1 MTHQR
6 VSDYSDL
13 DERAVATARA
23 IPLHLVQQKGHG
35 HAGTAMALAPIAHV
49 LFSRVMRHNP
59 AHPHWRGR
67 DRFVLSAGHASL
79 LLYVQQYLCGYG
91 LGLGDLANARGL
103 GSLTPGH
110 PEVDR
115 TPGVEMST
123 GPLGQGVAS
132 AVGIAMAT
140 RHEQAIL
147 DPDGASGVSE
157 PTIWV
162 IAGDGCMQEGVS
174 AEASSLAG
182 TLGLD
187 NLVVIWDD
195 NHITIDG
202 PTSDAF
208 SEDVR
213 ARYRAYGWRVLEI
226 DDASDLDQ
234 TAAVLEQAKTERVP
248 VLIAARTVIGWPSPA
263 FRGTSAAHAGP
274 FGDDDVRATKRELGF
289 AQDATLGELVQ
300 PEVLCHTRQALAR
313 GARLES
319 DWDEHAAQWRS
330 AANARSEVLQNLDEP
345 ITPDARCHAA
355 LDRLSAQ
362 LPADGSSVATRMTNG
377 KVLAELHA
385 INRLWGGS
393 ADLSGSTTVD
403 IEGQAFSAT
412 CPQGDFIRFG
422 IREHAMAAILNG
434 IALHG
439 SWRPYGSTYLV
450 FSDYLRPALRLAAL
464 MKLPTIMMFTH
475 DSVWVGEDGPTHQPV
490 EQIAGLRTIPG
501 VDVVRPADA
510 HEVTEAWHRIAD
522 TTDRPTTLV
531 LSRQGLPVLPA
542 RTGLRESV
550 AAGGYVIWQH
560 DNGLELALIA
570 TGSEVSITLD
580 VAHTLAAEGVAV
592 RVISMPCT
600 QWFDEQPADYRKQ
613 ILPESITARV
623 AVEAGVGSGWWKY
636 VGLSGRVVGIETFGV
651 SGSGSEVVTALGL
664 TRATVLSAAR
674 DALTDHSGP
683 TRTHIA
689 QGSLATVG

>member
-1 MTHQR
+1 MTQHW

-91 LGLGDLANARGL
+91 LGLADLTNARGL

-110 PEVDR
+110 PEVRR

-132 AVGIAMAT
+132 AVGMAMSA

-147 DPDGASGVSE
+147 DPDDASGVFDH
-157 PTIWV
+157 TVWV

-213 ARYRAYGWRVLEI
+213 ARYQAYGWRVLEI
-226 DDASDLDQ
+226 DDANDLDQ
-234 TAAVLEQAKTERVP
+234 IAGVLEQAKTERVP

-274 FGDDDVRATKRELGF
+274 FGDEDVRATKRELAF
-289 AQDATLGELVQ
+289 AQDSTLADLVQ
-300 PEVLCHTRQALAR
+300 PEVLCYTRKALAR

-319 DWDEHAAQWRS
+319 DWDEHVAQWRA
-330 AANARSEVLQNLDEP
+330 AANGRSEIWQDLDEP
-345 ITPDARCHAA
+345 TTHDARCHAA

-362 LPADGSSVATRMTNG
+362 LPDDEGSVATRTTNG

-385 INRLWGGS
+385 ISRLWGGS

-403 IEGQAFSAT
+403 IEGHAFST
-412 CPQGDFIRFG
+412 KNPQGDFIRFG

-464 MKLPTIMMFTH
+464 MKLPTILVFTH

-510 HEVTEAWHRIAD
+510 HEVIAAWHRIVD

-542 RTGLRESV
+542 RAGLRESV
-550 AAGGYVIWQH
+550 AAGGYVLWQH
-560 DNGLELALIA
+560 GNGLDLALIA
-570 TGSEVSITLD
+570 TGSEVSIALE
-580 VAHTLAAEGVAV
+580 VAHALADEGVAV

-600 QWFDEQPADYRKQ
+600 EWFDEQHADYREHV
-613 ILPESITARV
+613 LPESITARV
-623 AVEAGVGSGWWKY
+623 AVEAGVGSAWWKY
-636 VGLSGRVVGIETFGV
+636 VGLSGRVVGIENFGV

-664 TRATVLSAAR
+664 TRATVLAAAH
-674 DALTDHSGP
+674 DALAEHSGP
-683 TRTHIA
+683 GQAHVDHEN
-689 QGSLATVG
+689 LATVD